1 MVSFVNI
8 FGYLALLL
16 RALTLALGTIAV
28 GGVLFGQIIL
38 RKHGSA
44 DPSALQSGRWLILPA
59 ALGLAAAQILYLAA
73 NAKILADTAGI
84 TFADQTGASYFI
96 WGCLSIVSALTLA
109 ALTKARGKGGAA
121 ALVCSAAIL
130 CSTVATSHAAARLDH
145 RPLLTF
151 LTGAHQT
158 ATAAWIGGLPFLLV
172 ALTGTKST
180 SQAFVICRRFSSLA
194 LASVVVLFASGLLL
208 ARFYVASA
216 EAVYGTTY
224 GIMLAS
230 KVILFGM
237 ILMIGRFNYRI
248 VRQLQSGDA
257 APLARLRR
265 FSEAEIGIG
274 ITAILTAAS
283 LTSQPPG
290 VDLPK
295 DRVSLSTIA
304 ERVSPQWPLLRT
316 PPLSSLSPSTLELWK
331 QQHAAAAAGAAQAF
345 VPGQETYVPPTKGDI
360 EWSEYNH
367 HWAGV
372 VVLII
377 GLLAM
382 LARFGGIRWARQ
394 WPLAFLGLGVFL
406 LLRADPENW
415 PLGPNGFWE
424 SFSSADVAQHRLFVV
439 LIALFA
445 AFERR
450 VQAGKSGAGKT
461 AYVFPLVCAFGG
473 AMLLTH
479 THTLTNVK
487 EEVLG
492 ELSHVPMALLAVTA
506 GWSRWLELRLSG
518 ERRSVAGHIW
528 PVCFALIG
536 VVLLLYREA

>member
-1 MVSFVNI
+1 VVSFIDI
-8 FGYLALLL
+8 FGYLAVLL

-28 GGVLFGQIIL
+28 GGVIFGSIVL
-38 RKHGSA
+38 RKEVSA
-44 DPSALQSGRWLILPA
+44 GASGLRSIRWLIIAA
-59 ALGLAAAQILYLAA
+59 ALGLATTQAFYLAA
-73 NAKILADTAGI
+73 NSKILTDTAGI
-84 TFADQTGASYFI
+84 TLADEVGASYFI
-96 WGCLSIVSALTLA
+96 WGCLSIISALSLSALTRA
-109 ALTKARGKGGAA
+109 SGGNRLVAP
-121 ALVCSAAIL
+121 VCSAAIL

-145 RPLLTF
+145 RAVLTF

-172 ALTGTKST
+172 ALTATENT
-180 SQAFVICRRFSSLA
+180 SQAFVICRRFSTLA
-194 LASVVVLFASGLLL
+194 LTSVVVLFTAGLLL
-208 ARFYVASA
+208 ARFYVGSS
-216 EAVYGTTY
+216 EAIYGTTY
-224 GIMLAS
+224 GLMLAS
-230 KVILFGM
+230 KVVLFGM
-237 ILMIGRFNYRI
+237 ILIIGRFNYRI
-248 VRQLQSGDA
+248 VRQLQRGDA
-257 APLARLRR
+257 TPLSRLKR

-274 ITAILTAAS
+274 ITAILAAAS

-290 VDLPK
+290 VDLPR

-304 ERVSPQWPLLRT
+304 DRVAPRWPLLKT

-331 QQHAAAAAGAAQAF
+331 QQHVATSGAAQAF
-345 VPGQETYVPPTKGDI
+345 VPGQEPYTPPKKGDI

-377 GLLAM
+377 GVLAM
-382 LARFGGIRWARQ
+382 LSRFGQMRWARQ
-394 WPLAFLGLGVFL
+394 WPLAFLGLAAFL

-424 SFSSADVAQHRLFVV
+424 SFSSSDVAQHRLFVIPIV
-439 LIALFA
+439 LFA

-450 VQAGKSGAGKT
+450 VQAEQSPSGKT
-461 AYVFPLVCAFGG
+461 AYVFPLVCALGG

-479 THTLTNVK
+479 THGLTNVK
-487 EEVLG
+487 EQVLG
-492 ELSHVPMALLAVTA
+492 ELSHAPIALLAVIA
-506 GWSRWLELRLSG
+506 GWSRWLELRLSADQLN
-518 ERRSVAGHIW
+518 VAGRIW